1 MVLSDSLD
9 ATNWL
14 IYIGGSAKLQGELLV
29 VFIEKETG
37 LPCRIDN
44 TQNMFP
50 IQLVPERRSIIFS
63 DCRNRSAKAIV
74 ASLREFKQRS
84 HADVFTIL
92 FNLDSSLKIEDKLLE
107 LGIWGIFYEDDPLEN
122 MPLGVEAICKGEIWF
137 SRQVMSDC
145 LTNMRRQ
152 HNYNDSSAEK
162 AILTE
167 REHEVLKLLSIGCS
181 NNNIAADMDISI
193 HTVRSHLYH
202 IFKKIGVSSR
212 HQASIWA
219 NRHL

>member
-1 MVLSDSLD
+1 MVLSDSKD
-9 ATNWL
+9 AASWL
-14 IYIGGSAKLQGELLV
+14 IYIAGSAKLQSELLV

-50 IQLVPERRSIIFS
+50 TQLVSERRSIIFS

-74 ASLREFKQRS
+74 AGLRDFRPQGK
-84 HADVFTIL
+84 ADVFVIL
-92 FNLDSSLKIEDKLLE
+92 FNLDNSLKIEDKLLE

-122 MPLGVEAICKGEIWF
+122 MPLGVEAICKGEIWL

-152 HNYNDSSAEK
+152 HNYNNSSAEK

-167 REHEVLKLLSIGCS
+167 REDEVLKLLSAGSS
-181 NNNIAADMDISI
+181 NNNIAADMNISI

-202 IFKKIGVSSR
+202 IFRKIGVSSR

-219 NRHL
+219 RQNL